1 MDKIKEKV
9 QGLINNHFI
18 LLCVGL
24 FALFTFA
31 LFFGIWHFPVHNFD
45 EARHGVDA
53 YEMIQEHSFIAN
65 YYNGEVD
72 YYNLKP
78 PLSYWLISLSYLIFG
93 YHPFALRFYAAFFS
107 LLGAIILFFYVK
119 HKYGKVASLL
129 SVLAFLG
136 CVNLFAYHG
145 VRSGDA
151 DGLFIFLFILGY
163 TSLGRSSEKPQWIY
177 LSGFAFALMFLAKSF
192 HSFVFIPIVFFY
204 LLFTKGFKNI
214 GWWRLVLFFLCALLP
229 IFLWGIAR
237 YQFDGWTF
245 ISKMFTFD
253 LFQRTRESGFEGHE
267 STVFYYL
274 RAFAFN
280 PPLLISLVLCII
292 YFVLKIRKKEKLSNE
307 AKLVMISTLSIFGF
321 FSLSKTRLDWY
332 VDIGYIPL
340 IVALAVLLPKFFDEI
355 LIDKPGLIKTKKVLE
370 IVVPVVL
377 TGSAL
382 VSSSMGFIS
391 PLFNKQDEV
400 HQLLLTSDIK
410 KGALIYLPEEYQQK
424 PTQSYL
430 ITMEFSFDGRMK
442 IASLEQFNV
451 DDVDNSYYLSLKEN
465 LPIDYESDYQVV
477 NSTSKFTII
486 TKK

>member
-1 MDKIKEKV
+1 
-9 QGLINNHFI
+9 
-18 LLCVGL
+18 
-24 FALFTFA
+24 
-31 LFFGIWHFPVHNFD
+31 
-45 EARHGVDA
+45 
-53 YEMIQEHSFIAN
+53 
-65 YYNGEVD
+65 
-72 YYNLKP
+72 
-78 PLSYWLISLSYLIFG
+78 
-93 YHPFALRFYAAFFS
+93 
-107 LLGAIILFFYVK
+107 
-119 HKYGKVASLL
+119 
-129 SVLAFLG
+129 
-136 CVNLFAYHG
+136 
-145 VRSGDA
+145 
-151 DGLFIFLFILGY
+151 
-163 TSLGRSSEKPQWIY
+163 
-177 LSGFAFALMFLAKSF
+177 
-192 HSFVFIPIVFFY
+192 
-204 LLFTKGFKNI
+204 
-214 GWWRLVLFFLCALLP
+214 
-229 IFLWGIAR
+229 
-237 YQFDGWTF
+237 
-245 ISKMFTFD
+245 
-253 LFQRTRESGFEGHE
+253 
-267 STVFYYL
+267 
-274 RAFAFN
+274 
-280 PPLLISLVLCII
+280 
-292 YFVLKIRKKEKLSNE
+292 
-307 AKLVMISTLSIFGF
+307 
-321 FSLSKTRLDWY
+321 